1 MTVAEQHTTNETSS
15 PNDGGKKNPKIVEA
29 VFNKKPILLPKGRI
43 SGLEI
48 KHEAIS
54 QGIAIQPAYVL
65 FLIKNRN
72 HRTVI
77 GDTDSVEI
85 HKGIE
90 FAAVAD
96 DDNS

>member
-1 MTVAEQHTTNETSS
+1 MTLVHETAEAEKS
-15 PNDGGKKNPKIVEA
+15 PKTVEA
-29 VFNKKPILLPKGRI
+29 IFNKKPILLPKGHL

-48 KHEAIS
+48 KHDAIG
-54 QGIAIQPAYVL
+54 QGFSIQPTYVL

-72 HRTVI
+72 HRTLI
-77 GDTDSVEI
+77 GDADVIEI
-85 HKGIE
+85 REGIE

>member
-1 MTVAEQHTTNETSS
+1 MTVAEHHTANETST
-15 PNDGGKKNPKIVEA
+15 PNEGRTKKPKVVEA
-29 VFNKKPILLPKGRI
+29 VFNKKPILLPKERI

-48 KHEAIS
+48 KQEAIS
-54 QGIAIQPAYVL
+54 QGFAIQPTYVL
-65 FLIKNRN
+65 FQVKNRN

-77 GDTDSVEI
+77 GDTDTVQI
-85 HKGIE
+85 HDGIE

>member
-1 MTVAEQHTTNETSS
+1 MTQILESAQA
-15 PNDGGKKNPKIVEA
+15 GKNPKTVEA
-29 VFNKKPILLPKGRI
+29 VFNKKPIWLLKARL

-48 KHEAIS
+48 KHGAIA
-54 QGIAIQPAYVL
+54 QGLPIQPMYVL

-77 GDTDSVEI
+77 GDADVIEI
-85 HKGIE
+85 REGIE

>member
-1 MTVAEQHTTNETSS
+1 MTVAEHHTTNETSA
-15 PNDGGKKNPKIVEA
+15 PNEGGIKNPKVVEA

-54 QGIAIQPAYVL
+54 QGLAIQPAYVL

-77 GDTDSVEI
+77 GDTDTVEI
-85 HKGIE
+85 RKDLE

>member
-1 MTVAEQHTTNETSS
+1 MTVAEHHTANETSTA
-15 PNDGGKKNPKIVEA
+15 NGERAKNPKVVDS
-29 VFNKKPILLPKGRI
+29 VFNKKPILLPKRRL

-54 QGIAIQPAYVL
+54 QGLAIQPAYVL

-72 HRTVI
+72 HRNVI
-77 GDTDSVEI
+77 GDADTVEI
-85 HKGIE
+85 HEGIE

>member
-1 MTVAEQHTTNETSS
+1 MTVAEHHTGNETSAS
-15 PNDGGKKNPKIVEA
+15 NEGRIKNPKVVEA
-29 VFNKKPILLPKGRI
+29 VFNMKPILLPKGRS

-54 QGIAIQPAYVL
+54 QGFAIQPTYVL
-65 FLIKNRN
+65 FHIKNRN
-72 HRTVI
+72 HRTLI
-77 GDTDSVEI
+77 GDTDIVEI
-85 HKGIE
+85 REGIE

>member
-1 MTVAEQHTTNETSS
+1 MTQVKQSAQAEKESKT
-15 PNDGGKKNPKIVEA
+15 VEV
-29 VFNKKPILLPKGRI
+29 VFNKKQILLQKGHL

-48 KHEAIS
+48 KHGAIA
-54 QGIAIQPAYVL
+54 QGLPIQPTYVL

-72 HRTVI
+72 HRKVI
-77 GDTDSVEI
+77 GDADVIEI
-85 HKGIE
+85 HDGIE